1 MRIHPWLPHS
11 VVNNKVAPPASLWI
25 AILRG
30 EITVACFYCIQPGSP
45 RSRWNFFKQKTSNTY
60 IQCIYIYIPIHE
72 NTRAFFKG
80 GYFPISHNPQ
90 VWSVSFKQPRS
101 GLGDMILLMGS
112 EILHRL
118 RLVVY
123 PIIYRVSYI
132 QTVVVWDF
140 WTINSMV
147 VEYDQKPYQTII
159 FQRSTHKVGPY
170 DPTIFSVG

>member
-1 MRIHPWLPHS
+1 M
-11 VVNNKVAPPASLWI
+11 
-25 AILRG
+25 
-30 EITVACFYCIQPGSP
+30 Y
-45 RSRWNFFKQKTSNTY
+45 
-60 IQCIYIYIPIHE
+60 IYIYIPIHE

-80 GYFPISHNPQ
+80 GYFPKSHNPQ

-123 PIIYRVSYI
+123 PIIYGVSYI

-147 VEYDQKPYQTII
+147 VEYDQKPYH
-159 FQRSTHKVGPY
+159 STQHPQGGPLRPY
-170 DPTIFSVG
+170 DFFSRVTGAPRSRVFVHPSLPRFFSAIYRGPVKNPSYNDRLGAHLVRT